1 MGIQSNPSTT
11 DCIPDAAPV
20 YLFSEE
26 DQLGWHGPSHLHNL
40 LSYQVLISPR
50 SSGLSTC
57 TRQNKFLQ
65 RSCSVGGTRALHNA
79 LTIVDETPLHT
90 HFHTIHQST
99 HHLFISLFT
108 ITKHALLRSRIVKVP
123 TSLCG
128 LGFLCLHVGFM
139 QKLDT
144 LFQVISSLL
153 MVLSVGEWTGER
165 TNREGDTTVLGL
177 NGEADGGRKKEKGKS
192 EKRKKEKREKSCGR
206 VLSVFVFARA
216 E

>member
-1 MGIQSNPSTT
+1 
-11 DCIPDAAPV
+11 
-20 YLFSEE
+20 
-26 DQLGWHGPSHLHNL
+26 
-40 LSYQVLISPR
+40 
-50 SSGLSTC
+50 
-57 TRQNKFLQ
+57 
-65 RSCSVGGTRALHNA
+65 
-79 LTIVDETPLHT
+79 
-90 HFHTIHQST
+90 
-99 HHLFISLFT
+99 
-108 ITKHALLRSRIVKVP
+108 
-123 TSLCG
+123 
-128 LGFLCLHVGFM
+128 M